1 MDNNWIED
9 ESYRNFKIDRIF
21 HRTIFKFHHFTI
33 SERLRIVQYPDTN
46 DPTIYY
52 HRFFTIKE
60 EKFFNHIIYRIIGRI
75 FTKLVFKSIEESLS
89 SSKLL
94 SKYKFL
100 RDCIPYIRRDEILE
114 ELGI

>member
-9 ESYRNFKIDRIF
+9 ELGNFTLDRTF

-46 DPTIYY
+46 EPTIYY
-52 HRFFTIKE
+52 NRFFTIKE

-89 SSKLL
+89 SSKLF